1 MRVVLFQECLSE
13 ANIINNQNPLV
24 WGHLT
29 LLALRTGRESEAT
42 LVYKE
47 ALKLGLSDVPLLRS
61 IGEQQL
67 ALGKY
72 TLVIRTAHSNSP
84 GQCQSDA
91 LGQLPT
97 SVCCGL
103 SLVV

>member
-1 MRVVLFQECLSE
+1 MLRAQAPLFADGWSARVVLFQECLSE

-72 TLVIRTAHSNSP
+72 TLVNRTPNFFQHVSA
-84 GQCQSDA
+84 
-91 LGQLPT
+91 
-97 SVCCGL
+97 
-103 SLVV
+103 

>member
-1 MRVVLFQECLSE
+1 MARALLAQECLSE

-72 TLVIRTAHSNSP
+72 TLVIRTANFCSP
-84 GQCQSDA
+84 GH
-91 LGQLPT
+91 
-97 SVCCGL
+97 L
-103 SLVV
+103 SA

>member
-1 MRVVLFQECLSE
+1 M
-13 ANIINNQNPLV
+13 

-72 TLVIRTAHSNSP
+72 TLVTAP
-84 GQCQSDA
+84 
-91 LGQLPT
+91 PT
-97 SVCCGL
+97 SQTRDLTHLDGSPATDKCL
-103 SLVV
+103 LRPESSR

>member
-1 MRVVLFQECLSE
+1 MLAQECLSE

-72 TLVIRTAHSNSP
+72 TLVIRTAHFTA
-84 GQCQSDA
+84 QD
-91 LGQLPT
+91 
-97 SVCCGL
+97 SVNLTHLDSCRQ
-103 SLVV
+103 VFAAA